1 VPETGITTLLDI
13 QDHIREAVEFEIHHS
28 AVVTLA
34 IAQLHGD
41 ELRDPIGLRA
51 GVTVEYLD
59 RLTHDFDAA
68 ANTMFGNVF
77 VDR

>member
-1 VPETGITTLLDI
+1 
-13 QDHIREAVEFEIHHS
+13 
-28 AVVTLA
+28 VTLA

-77 VDR
+77 VER